1 MNTNKKGIMLSK
13 MLTLVVQVFEGV
25 FDKGGRPYVL
35 HCLQVMLWLDADD
48 EELQCIGL
56 GRDLLEDTSVTEEQL
71 AEMGFTRRII
81 NGIKSMS
88 KVPGES
94 YEQYKAKVKA
104 NPDSVKAKMKDLRH
118 NSDIRRL
125 KGLRPKDIERVARYH
140 AFYAELEAA
149 SKQLN

>member
-1 MNTNKKGIMLSK
+1 MSTIEKGIMLSK
-13 MLTLVVQVFEGV
+13 MLTLVVQAFEGV

-35 HCLQVMLWLDADD
+35 HCMQVMLWLDGDD

-56 GRDLLEDTSVTEEQL
+56 GHDLLEDTSVTEASLVEL
-71 AEMGFTRRII
+71 GFTRRII
-81 NGIKSMS
+81 DGIKCMS

-94 YEQYKAKVKA
+94 YEEYKAKVKS
-104 NPDSVKAKMKDLRH
+104 NPDSIRVKLKDLRH

-140 AFYAELEAA
+140 AFYVELEAA
-149 SKQLN
+149 SKQLH